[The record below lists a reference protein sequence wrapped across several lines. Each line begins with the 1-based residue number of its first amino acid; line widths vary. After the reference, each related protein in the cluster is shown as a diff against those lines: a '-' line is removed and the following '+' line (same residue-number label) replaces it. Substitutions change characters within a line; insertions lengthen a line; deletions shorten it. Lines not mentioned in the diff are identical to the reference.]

1 MEYYRKLYNIKNGDA
16 SVPVEPSKVLARIQA
31 ALQLGFPWE
40 MITKIPNHD
49 LNALIIET
57 AIQNRLNELSQRE
70 KNSLNEKGIERQ
82 EATSED
88 FESFFR

>member
-70 KNSLNEKGIERQ
+70 KNRLKEKDIER
-82 EATSED
+82 EPATAED